1 MTDSKATAFPKQQ
14 SLQQLSWEEINE
26 PGAYVE
32 VATGTLYR
40 VPQEALLKGASP
52 LIKKESAE
60 GSPFV
65 QLSKNPFI
73 LSLEARMVCA
83 GHNIQPNF

>member
-1 MTDSKATAFPKQQ
+1 MADTKAAAIHKQQ
-14 SLQQLSWEEINE
+14 SLQQLSWEEISE

-52 LIKKESAE
+52 LIKKESTE
-60 GSPFV
+60 GSQFV

-83 GHNIQPNF
+83 EHNVQPNF

>member
-1 MTDSKATAFPKQQ
+1 MADTKAAAFQKHQ
-14 SLQQLSWEEINE
+14 SLQQLSWEEIHE

-32 VATGTLYR
+32 VATGSLYR
-40 VPQEALLKGASP
+40 VPEEALLKGASP
-52 LIKKESAE
+52 LIRRESVG
-60 GSPFV
+60 GSQLV

-83 GHNIQPNF
+83 EHNIQPNF